1 MPVAAA
7 AWPSHVDSG
16 TGVTLTA
23 VAIPSGAAWS
33 LAAARGG
40 AGVAA
45 MSPAPAWPI
54 TQKENAALAQST
66 KRLKTTKRFTRSTDQ
81 SNHHTPAVRRYH
93 QAWAGRITLSRAVPV
108 QVRPLY
114 AINGDR
120 DLAYQGDP
128 ETGEPVA
135 GITGTALHSHHLW
148 RVADVRELAAD
159 QREPATFFCGG
170 SRNLASFIDLFDAVF
185 VLEPD
190 VETLRRRLDQ
200 RPPDEWGG
208 QAAERQLIEQ

>member
-45 MSPAPAWPI
+45 LAPAPAWPI
-54 TQKENAALAQST
+54 TQKENAALAHST
-66 KRLKTTKRFTRSTDQ
+66 IRLKTTKRFTRSTDQ
-81 SNHHTPAVRRYH
+81 SNHPTPAVRRYH
-93 QAWAGRITLSRAVPV
+93 QAWAGRITLSRVVPV

-114 AINGDR
+114 AMN
-120 DLAYQGDP
+120 
-128 ETGEPVA
+128 
-135 GITGTALHSHHLW
+135 
-148 RVADVRELAAD
+148 
-159 QREPATFFCGG
+159 CGG
-170 SRNLASFIDLFDAVF
+170 AATRPSTETVTSPTKVIRKPANRLRGSP
-185 VLEPD
+185 EPQC
-190 VETLRRRLDQ
+190 TAITSGGWPTSGSWPQTSGNQ
-200 RPPDEWGG
+200 RHSSAGG
-208 QAAERQLIEQ
+208 PGTW